1 MKSSFRFV
9 MLFTLSLVLFAFGNM
24 VPSAAGATFRWDT
37 ISLSTPGGVPTINPG
52 GSDYALAADLTTIQI
67 RGHGTFGGG
76 VPPTGGG
83 FWATTGPS
91 GTATGTFTVIGLVKF
106 DVAPGSLPPGAV
118 DNIGDVANARS
129 GLAILRIKYSDGSG
143 GILIVSCHL
152 PVGSPGGLFE
162 GITATKGYVDY
173 WDRVPPVPGVNAN
186 RTDFHVLP

>member
-1 MKSSFRFV
+1 VKSSFRFV
-9 MLFTLSLVLFAFGNM
+9 MLFILSLVLFAFGNM

-37 ISLSTPGGVPTINPG
+37 ISVSTPGGVLTINPG

-152 PVGSPGGLFE
+152 PVGSPSGIFE

-186 RTDFHVLP
+186 RTQFHVVP

>member
-1 MKSSFRFV
+1 

-37 ISLSTPGGVPTINPG
+37 ISVSTPGGILTINPG

-83 FWATTGPS
+83 
-91 GTATGTFTVIGLVKF
+91 
-106 DVAPGSLPPGAV
+106 
-118 DNIGDVANARS
+118 
-129 GLAILRIKYSDGSG
+129 

-152 PVGSPGGLFE
+152 PVGSPSGIFE

-186 RTDFHVLP
+186 RTQFHVLP

>member
-1 MKSSFRFV
+1 VKSSFRFV

>member
-9 MLFTLSLVLFAFGNM
+9 KLFTLSLVLFAFGNM

-106 DVAPGSLPPGAV
+106 DVAPGSLPPGTV
-118 DNIGDVANARS
+118 DNIGDAANARS
-129 GLAILRIKYSDGSG
+129 GLAVLLIKYSDGSG

-152 PVGSPGGLFE
+152 PVGSPSGLFE

>member
-37 ISLSTPGGVPTINPG
+37 ISVSTPGGVLTINPG

-186 RTDFHVLP
+186 RTQFHVLP

>member
-186 RTDFHVLP
+186 RTQFHVLP